1 MRKNVRSWAIF
12 EKDRM
17 KSPIPAGLLLALITA
32 SPAVGDALRGREVF
46 LDNCATCH
54 SLDPKVAGKR
64 GPHLAGL
71 FKRRYGAVH
80 GFPYRMVWT
89 EADPLWTS
97 AHLDAYLEIHR
108 LPEPGHRKQVIE
120 FLQVATTGAL
130 VVDAARGETLYNTR
144 CSYCHDLAR
153 ATAPTGRNTEDPY
166 EDIKRALEPSSSEPR
181 EPTRPRLEE
190 EKAVRRGPHL
200 DGLFGRVPGAVSGFP
215 YRFVFEIEGPVWTE
229 ADLESYIEFHARLE
243 KFDRADLVAFLKN
256 ATR

>member
-1 MRKNVRSWAIF
+1 
-12 EKDRM
+12 M
-17 KSPIPAGLLLALITA
+17 KSLLSAGVLLALIATA
-32 SPAVGDALRGREVF
+32 FAASTALGDSLQGRGVF
-46 LDNCATCH
+46 RDYCATCH

-64 GPHLAGL
+64 GPHLADL
-71 FKRRYGAVH
+71 FKRRYGALQ

-120 FLQVATTGAL
+120 FLEIATTGAL
-130 VVDAARGETLYNTR
+130 VIDAAKGETLYNTK

-153 ATAPTGRNTEDPY
+153 GTAPTGRNGEDPY
-166 EDIKRALEPSSSEPR
+166 EDIKRALESSSPGPR
-181 EPTRPRLEE
+181 EPTFPRLVD
-190 EKAVRRGPHL
+190 KGAVRRGPPL
-200 DGLFGRVPGAVSGFP
+200 DRLFGRAPGAVSGFP
-215 YRFVFEIEGPVWTE
+215 YRFVFEIEGSVWTE

-243 KFDRADLVAFLKN
+243 KFDRADLVAFLKH